1 MENLR
6 IAIFPGSFDPF
17 TRGHEDVVR
26 RAVGLFDRV
35 IIAIGYN
42 SQKKRFFEVEMMK
55 KAIATTFSDEPRV
68 SVEIY
73 YELTASFA
81 AKVGAR
87 FILRGIRNTTDF
99 EYEAPISQA
108 NKHVNSEIETV
119 FLITS
124 PQYTFISSSIVRD
137 LYRFGQDVSKFV
149 PYPLPPYEA

>member
-68 SVEIY
+68 SVEI
-73 YELTASFA
+73 
-81 AKVGAR
+81 
-87 FILRGIRNTTDF
+87 
-99 EYEAPISQA
+99 
-108 NKHVNSEIETV
+108 
-119 FLITS
+119 
-124 PQYTFISSSIVRD
+124 
-137 LYRFGQDVSKFV
+137 
-149 PYPLPPYEA
+149 